1 MEKIIEEIRSVYKD
15 IPTFSLTKTIAEF
28 IAKLFSIYNEFWNL
42 VETELSKSCV
52 DIQEVIKNNS
62 CNIIHKQ
69 QLFSDLFIYEF
80 TDGRLHVIPVNN
92 GAQAMLVRFKTEAEN
107 TYKKYED
114 AYRQLIDGSM
124 FVRIVDGKQIQ
135 IKSGEDFM

>member
-1 MEKIIEEIRSVYKD
+1 
-15 IPTFSLTKTIAEF
+15 
-28 IAKLFSIYNEFWNL
+28 
-42 VETELSKSCV
+42 
-52 DIQEVIKNNS
+52 
-62 CNIIHKQ
+62 
-69 QLFSDLFIYEF
+69 
-80 TDGRLHVIPVNN
+80 
-92 GAQAMLVRFKTEAEN
+92 MLVRFKTEAEN